1 MVTQIQCGCCT
12 KKITKEEKDIEDD
25 QKYYKVCN
33 LCDKKYQIK
42 PVCARAMYTATS
54 NGSMSTIIT
63 IDNFRNIISPMFCNQ
78 CRQTKCFYC
87 EKAHPCKCNVYIVK
101 CINQKYYLIIRNHT
115 HLS

>member
-1 MVTQIQCGCCT
+1 MSKRIELLQLFVMVTQTQCGCCT
-12 KKITKEEKDIEDD
+12 KKFTKEEKDI
-25 QKYYKVCN
+25 KKCN

-63 IDNFRNIISPMFCNQ
+63 TDNFSNIITPMFCNQ

-87 EKAHPCKCNVYIVK
+87 EKAHPCKCNVY
-101 CINQKYYLIIRNHT
+101 C
-115 HLS
+115 